1 MAAKGQFLVD
11 MRTGTWT
18 AGGMDRRTFLKILG
32 AGAGSAAFG
41 GAFGQSTSGSAQLLA
56 TSETRQTLLAGVG
69 LFSSKIAIAHRGAS
83 AYMPENTLPA
93 YRLAIKQGATLVEQ
107 DLNITKD
114 GVLVCIHD
122 GSLEATTDVE
132 EVFPDRFTMKT
143 VKGQQVKTWMVSD
156 FTVGE
161 IKKLKAGFRNGQAA
175 EPSTIPTWQE
185 AIDEIRG
192 KAGLCPETKSE
203 SYYAKLG
210 FQMEKLVAEQLRKNG
225 LDKPGADSR
234 TPVLMQSFSKDSIT
248 RLAENGIRLP
258 MIWLQ
263 AKGAKNLSG
272 FIPEAVKL
280 GYAALGPCKD
290 DITAAF
296 VNDAHTAGVKVI
308 TYTYEA
314 SAVKAGFA
322 DMKAEMSNH
331 LYELGIDGL
340 FTNNP
345 DLFPRKL

>member
-1 MAAKGQFLVD
+1 
-11 MRTGTWT
+11 
-18 AGGMDRRTFLKILG
+18 MDRRTFLKVLG
-32 AGAGSAAFG
+32 ASAGSATLGA
-41 GAFGQSTSGSAQLLA
+41 AFGQSTTATKALVTSGTAETLA
-56 TSETRQTLLAGVG
+56 AVTG

-107 DLNITKD
+107 DLNISKD

-143 VKGQQVKTWMVSD
+143 VKGEQVKTWMVSD
-156 FTVGE
+156 FTVAE
-161 IKKLKAGFRNGQAA
+161 IKTLKAGFRNGQIG
-175 EPSTIPTWQE
+175 EPTTIPTWQE

-225 LDKPGADSR
+225 LDKVGGDGR
-234 TPVLMQSFSKDSIT
+234 TPVLMQSFSKDSIS
-248 RLAENGIRLP
+248 RLAENGIHLP

-263 AKGAKNLSG
+263 AKGTKDLSAL
-272 FIPEAVKL
+272 IPEALRL

-290 DITAAF
+290 DITAEF
-296 VNDAHTAGVKVI
+296 VQAAHKAGAKVI
-308 TYTYEA
+308 TYTYEPG
-314 SAVKAGFA
+314 SLKAGFA
-322 DMKAEMSNH
+322 DVKAEMSNH
-331 LYELGIDGL
+331 LYDLGIDGL

-345 DLFPRKL
+345 DLFPRAKSS

>member
-1 MAAKGQFLVD
+1 
-11 MRTGTWT
+11 
-18 AGGMDRRTFLKILG
+18 MDRRTFLKLLG
-32 AGAGSAAFG
+32 AGAGSATL
-41 GAFGQSTSGSAQLLA
+41 GAVFAQGTSSTQSQLTSGTMEFSA
-56 TSETRQTLLAGVG
+56 AGSG
-69 LFSSKIAIAHRGAS
+69 LFSGKIAIAHRGAS

-132 EVFPDRFTMKT
+132 QVFPDRFTMKT
-143 VKGQQVKTWMVSD
+143 VKGEQVKTWMVSD
-156 FTVGE
+156 FTVAE
-161 IKKLKAGFRNGQAA
+161 IKTLKAGFRNGQAS
-175 EPSTIPTWQE
+175 EPTTIPTWQE

-203 SYYAKLG
+203 AYYAKLG

-263 AKGAKNLSG
+263 TKGAKNLSAL
-272 FIPEAVKL
+272 IAEAVRL

-290 DITAAF
+290 DITAEF
-296 VNDAHTAGVKVI
+296 VQAAHTAGVKVI

-314 SAVKAGFA
+314 NAVKAGFP

-331 LYELGIDGL
+331 LYALGIDGL

-345 DLFPRKL
+345 DLFPKS

>member
-1 MAAKGQFLVD
+1 
-11 MRTGTWT
+11 
-18 AGGMDRRTFLKILG
+18 MDRRTFLKIVA
-32 AGAGSAAFG
+32 AGAGSATLNA
-41 GAFGQSTSGSAQLLA
+41 AFGQDTTATQLTSTSGPASGTREA
-56 TSETRQTLLAGVG
+56 TAAGGG
-69 LFSSKIAIAHRGAS
+69 LFSNKVAIAHRGAS

-114 GVLVCIHD
+114 GVLACIHD

-132 EVFPDRFTMKT
+132 QVFPDRFTMKT
-143 VKGQQVKTWMVSD
+143 VKGQQVKTWMISD
-156 FTVGE
+156 FTVAE
-161 IKKLKAGFRNGQAA
+161 IKTLKAGFRNGQSA
-175 EPSTIPTWQE
+175 EPTTIPTWQE

-210 FQMEKLVAEQLRKNG
+210 FQMEKLVADQLRKNG

-263 AKGAKNLSG
+263 TKGAKNLSA
-272 FIPEAVKL
+272 FIPQAVQL
-280 GYAALGPCKD
+280 GYAALGPFKD
-290 DITAAF
+290 DITAEF
-296 VNDAHTAGVKVI
+296 VQAAHKAGVNII

-314 SAVKAGFA
+314 SSVKQGFP

-331 LYELGIDGL
+331 LYELGIDGH

-345 DLFPRKL
+345 DLFPRR